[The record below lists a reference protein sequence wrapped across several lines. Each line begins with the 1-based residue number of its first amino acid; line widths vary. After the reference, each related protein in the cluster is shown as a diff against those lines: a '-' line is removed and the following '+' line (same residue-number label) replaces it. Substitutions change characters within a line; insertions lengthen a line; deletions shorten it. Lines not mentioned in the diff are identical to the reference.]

1 MIERTKNLFN
11 NFFSK
16 KVDYKALYENQL
28 VISENWE
35 YKYNKIA
42 RQLREIVQEHN
53 L

>member
-1 MIERTKNLFN
+1 MIEWFKNLFN
-11 NFFSK
+11 KFFPK

-28 VISENWE
+28 AVSQNWE